1 MPRTTWTGVCSYLSS
16 ALDHFRFVAPIYDRL
31 FASPDP
37 DRLRSLLELPFSGP
51 VLDVGG
57 GTGRVAQAL
66 RGLADE
72 VVVLDESAA
81 MLQQAQLKGLEAVQG
96 QAERLPFADGAFA
109 RILVVDAFHH
119 LEDQRLASSELLRV
133 LAPHGRIV
141 VEEPNVERVSVR
153 LLALAEKLA
162 LMRSH
167 FYSPTVVQQLF
178 ESAGGRVRLERLGMS
193 FWAVVEK
200 DDTCPGSRHG

>member
-1 MPRTTWTGVCSYLSS
+1 M
-16 ALDHFRFVAPIYDRL
+16 DHFRLVAPIYDRVL
-31 FASPDP
+31 PLRQPDL
-37 DRLRSLLELPFSGP
+37 LRGLLDLPVAGR

-72 VVVLDESAA
+72 VVVVDESAA
-81 MLQQAQLKGLEAVQG
+81 MLQQARLKGLPAVCG
-96 QAERLPFADGAFA
+96 QAESLPFADGAFA

-119 LEDQRLASSELLRV
+119 LQDQRRAAGELLRM
-133 LAPHGRIV
+133 LAPSGRLVI
-141 VEEPNVERVSVR
+141 EEPNVERALIR

-167 FYSPTVVQQLF
+167 LQPPLAVQQIF
-178 ESAGGRVRLERLGMS
+178 EAAGGNVRLVRQDAS
-193 FWAVVEK
+193 FWAVV
-200 DDTCPGSRHG
+200 DRAAPLP

>member
-1 MPRTTWTGVCSYLSS
+1 M
-16 ALDHFRFVAPIYDRL
+16 AHFRFAAPLYDRL

-37 DRLRSLLELPFSGP
+37 DQLRRLLDLPVAGRI
-51 VLDVGG
+51 LDVGG

-72 VVVLDESAA
+72 VVVLDESTA
-81 MLQQAQLKGLEAVQG
+81 MLQQARLKGLTASRG
-96 QAERLPFADGAFA
+96 QAERLPFPDGAFG

-119 LEDQRLASSELLRV
+119 LQDQQRAAVELLRV
-133 LAPHGRIV
+133 LAPRGRIV
-141 VEEPNVERVSVR
+141 IEEPNIEHASVR

-167 FYSPTVVQQLF
+167 FCSPAALQQIF
-178 ESAGGRVRLERLGMS
+178 DAAGGQVRLVRQGMN
-193 FWAVVEK
+193 FWAITEER
-200 DDTCPGSRHG
+200 DTTPLT

>member
-1 MPRTTWTGVCSYLSS
+1 V
-16 ALDHFRFVAPIYDRL
+16 LDHFRFVAPIYDRL
-31 FASPDP
+31 FASPQP
-37 DRLRSLLELPFSGP
+37 DRLRSLLGLPVAGQI
-51 VLDVGG
+51 LDVGG

-72 VVVLDESAA
+72 VVVMDESAA
-81 MLQQAQLKGLEAVQG
+81 MLQQACLKGLPAIRG
-96 QAERLPFADGAFA
+96 RAESLPFADGAFA

-119 LEDQRLASSELLRV
+119 LQDQHQAAVELLRV
-133 LAPHGRIV
+133 LAPSGRLVI
-141 VEEPNVERVSVR
+141 EEPNVERVLVR

-167 FYSPTVVQQLF
+167 FHSPSAVQQIF
-178 ESAGGRVRLERLGMS
+178 EAAGGSVRLVRQGAS

-200 DDTCPGSRHG
+200 AIPSQMAVAP

>member
-1 MPRTTWTGVCSYLSS
+1 V
-16 ALDHFRFVAPIYDRL
+16 LDHFRFVAPIYDRL
-31 FASPDP
+31 FASQQP
-37 DRLRSLLELPFSGP
+37 DRLCSLLDLPVTGR

-81 MLQQAQLKGLEAVQG
+81 MLKQARLKGLPAIRG
-96 QAERLPFADGAFA
+96 QAEWLPFSDGAFA

-119 LEDQRLASSELLRV
+119 LQDQQRAAVALLRV
-133 LAPHGRIV
+133 LAPSGRIV
-141 VEEPNVERVSVR
+141 IEEPNVERAAVR
-153 LLALAEKLA
+153 LIALAEKLA

-167 FYSPTVVQQLF
+167 FHPPPAVQQIF
-178 ESAGGRVRLERLGMS
+178 RAAGGKVRLVRQGMS
-193 FWAVVEK
+193 FWTVVER
-200 DDTCPGSRHG
+200 G

>member
-1 MPRTTWTGVCSYLSS
+1 M
-16 ALDHFRFVAPIYDRL
+16 LDHFRFAAPIYDRV
-31 FASPDP
+31 FASPQP
-37 DRLRSLLELPFSGP
+37 DRLRSLLELPVAGR

-72 VVVLDESAA
+72 VVVVDESAA
-81 MLQQAQLKGLEAVQG
+81 MLQQACLKGLPAARG
-96 QAERLPFADGAFA
+96 QAESLPFADGAFA

-119 LEDQRLASSELLRV
+119 LQDQQRAAAELLRV
-133 LAPHGRIV
+133 LAPSGRLVI
-141 VEEPNVERVSVR
+141 EEPNVERASVR

-167 FYSPTVVQQLF
+167 FHSPSAVQQIF
-178 ESAGGRVRLERLGMS
+178 EAAGASVRLVRQGAS
-193 FWAVVEK
+193 FWAVVERSALL
-200 DDTCPGSRHG
+200 P

>member
-1 MPRTTWTGVCSYLSS
+1 M
-16 ALDHFRFVAPIYDRL
+16 DHFRFAAPIYDRV
-31 FASPDP
+31 FASPQP
-37 DRLRSLLELPFSGP
+37 DRLRSLLELPAAGR

-72 VVVLDESAA
+72 VVVVDESAA
-81 MLQQAQLKGLEAVQG
+81 MLQQACLKGLPAARG
-96 QAERLPFADGAFA
+96 QAESLPFADGAFA

-119 LEDQRLASSELLRV
+119 LQDQQRAAAELLRV
-133 LAPHGRIV
+133 LVPSGRLVI
-141 VEEPNVERVSVR
+141 EEPNVERASVR

-167 FYSPTVVQQLF
+167 FHSPSAVQQIF
-178 ESAGGRVRLERLGMS
+178 EAAGASVRLVRQGAS
-193 FWAVVEK
+193 FWAVVERSALL
-200 DDTCPGSRHG
+200 P